1 MISWIFGQLARWS
14 PVEDMPGSVVAAPAV
29 GKSAPSEQTHMN
41 GHCNVP
47 GAEGVDAKTASLST
61 STREPAAGCEAKPAG
76 ENGKKDTPIG
86 DAMNDGH
93 SHANCHRRPTLL
105 YAEQNL
111 VPSRAKGNQGHGYSH
126 VSGRH
131 SLHRR

>member
-1 MISWIFGQLARWS
+1 
-14 PVEDMPGSVVAAPAV
+14 
-29 GKSAPSEQTHMN
+29 MN

-93 SHANCHRRPTLL
+93 SHANSHAPDCPSHARAQDSAPHTAKLDGDGKPRHVSMLVFSP
-105 YAEQNL
+105 L
-111 VPSRAKGNQGHGYSH
+111 VPLCTSSRRTWLYVAHRFVLLFS
-126 VSGRH
+126 VSGWA
-131 SLHRR
+131 SV